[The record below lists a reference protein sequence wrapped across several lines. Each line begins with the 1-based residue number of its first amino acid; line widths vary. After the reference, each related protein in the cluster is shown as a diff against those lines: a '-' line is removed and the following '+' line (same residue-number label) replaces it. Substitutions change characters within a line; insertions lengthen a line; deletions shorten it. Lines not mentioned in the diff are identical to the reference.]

1 MFGAL
6 VVVYMLYGIT
16 ARGEAIRE
24 KEQMKG
30 RWKVLIGMIIGVVIS
45 LITLCTVAIILF
57 FIFISGGSAEIVKD
71 SNKYEET
78 IAGYHNLHSGLITFP
93 EIIPQS
99 ARDIDFYSYYREP
112 LGAPVVEI
120 FLQCTYNEEDYH
132 AELQR
137 LEHAQKTFKYGTK
150 VTNLMKEE
158 DGRYPYTA
166 YIAIDG
172 FENSYEYAMLTGER
186 QITYIHKAYKES
198 GDLKK
203 ISTSFIPSDFDSR
216 MYELNEAEAFNIYLE
231 DITVVDG
238 EIWGWYCDY

>member
-1 MFGAL
+1 MVAIYFYAL
-6 VVVYMLYGIT
+6 IVSGTDYE
-16 ARGEAIRE
+16 GEE
-24 KEQMKG
+24 LMKG
-30 RWKVLIGMIIGVVIS
+30 RWKVLIGMIIGVGIS

-78 IAGYHNLHSGLITFP
+78 IAGYNNLKSGLITFP
-93 EIIPQS
+93 EKIPQS

-112 LGAPVVEI
+112 LGAPIVEI
-120 FLQCTYNEEDYH
+120 FLQCTYNEEDYY

-137 LEHAQKTFKYGTK
+137 LEHAQKTFKNGTK

-158 DGRYPYTA
+158 EGRYPYTA

-172 FENSYEYAMLTGER
+172 FGNSYEYAILTGER
-186 QITYIHKAYKES
+186 QITYIHTAYKES
-198 GDLKK
+198 GNLKK
-203 ISTSFIPSDFDSR
+203 ISTSFLPSDFDSR